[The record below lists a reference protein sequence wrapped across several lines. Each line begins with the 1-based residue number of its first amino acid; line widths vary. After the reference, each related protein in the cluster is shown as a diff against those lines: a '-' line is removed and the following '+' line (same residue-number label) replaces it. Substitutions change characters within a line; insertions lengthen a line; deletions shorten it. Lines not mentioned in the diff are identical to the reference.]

1 MTTLLSDNP
10 DKSRLNLHE
19 PPPMAKRDFN
29 VFRNM
34 ILEEA
39 GISLEDSKCELLRN
53 RLRKRLAHHGLNSF
67 DAYIK
72 LLENDDPQG
81 LEKHEFINC
90 LTTNKTDFFRES
102 HHFEFLTQSFFPE
115 RKQRARTAATKK
127 LRIWSAACS
136 TGEEPYS
143 IAMSAR
149 DTFGLANG
157 WDIKILASDID
168 SNCLRTA
175 AHGIYPER
183 RVEHLP
189 LDQKKRSFLRGSG
202 DREGTVRIQPELR
215 EMIRFRRINF
225 ADRCWPIQTKFDV
238 IFCRNALIYFERNFQ
253 AKLIRRFLNYVHPNG
268 YLIFG
273 HSENLSWMPELEPV
287 GQTIYRPKASTSVPD
302 QKVEAGSNQTT
313 LPVPSVLNPNT
324 DGHDSM
330 SSIVEIQRSCSLDN
344 VPKREIVAGEYFASD
359 QTIEIATLL
368 GSCVAAC
375 LHDPQANVGGMNH
388 FLLPVGRGGS
398 NSPATYGINAM
409 ELLITE
415 IMKLG
420 GQRNRLTAKLYG
432 GANVLGKGLSDGH
445 VGESNLDF
453 VRKYLKT
460 EGIPILGH
468 KTGGTQGIRVVM
480 TADSGAVVATK
491 LAPSQNAS
499 LIQRES
505 SQTKPV
511 PGQTQPVRENQI
523 TLF

>member
-1 MTTLLSDNP
+1 
-10 DKSRLNLHE
+10 
-19 PPPMAKRDFN
+19 MAQRDFD
-29 VFRNM
+29 VFRKL

-39 GISLEDSKCELLRN
+39 GISLENSKRDLLRN
-53 RLRKRLAHHGLNSF
+53 RLRKRLTQHGLDSF
-67 DAYIK
+67 DAYVK
-72 LLENDDPQG
+72 LLEKDDPQG

-102 HHFEFLTQSFFPE
+102 HHFEFLTESFFPD
-115 RKQRARTAATKK
+115 RKRLAKTAATKK

-143 IAMSAR
+143 IAMSAQ
-149 DTFGLANG
+149 TALGLANG
-157 WDIKILASDID
+157 WDVKILASDID

-183 RVEHLP
+183 RVENIP
-189 LDQKKRSFLRGSG
+189 LDLKRRSFLRGSG
-202 DREGTVRIQPELR
+202 DRVGTFRVRPELR

-225 ADRCWPIQTKFDV
+225 ADRSWPIQTKFDV
-238 IFCRNALIYFERNFQ
+238 IFCRNALIYFERDFQ
-253 AKLIRRFLNYVHPNG
+253 AKLIRRFLNYLHPNG

-287 GQTIYRPKASTSVPD
+287 GQTIYRPKASALILDTSAEVAAEP
-302 QKVEAGSNQTT
+302 TT
-313 LPVPSVLNPNT
+313 AISHLNLNA
-324 DGHDSM
+324 DSHDFM
-330 SSIVEIQRSCSLDN
+330 SSDVAIRESRPSSN

-375 LHDPQANVGGMNH
+375 LHDPHANVGGMNH
-388 FLLPVGRGGS
+388 FLLPVGSGGS

-432 GANVLGKGLSDGH
+432 GANVLGEGFSDGH
-445 VGESNLDF
+445 VGEANLDF
-453 VRKYLKT
+453 VRRYLKT

-468 KTGGTQGIRVVM
+468 KTGGTQGMRVVM
-480 TADSGAVVATK
+480 TAYSGSVVATK

-499 LIQRES
+499 LVQRES
-505 SQTKPV
+505 SQNKPV
-511 PGQTQPVRENQI
+511 AGQTQPVRKNQI